1 MKKVLF
7 ALMAVMTVFAV
18 SCEPDDAVEIPTVS
32 FAVQPVNSD
41 GVFTLTLLTTGYNGT
56 GPVTVPVTFSGNA
69 EQGTDYSVSD
79 EAFVIGGATPVT
91 TITLTTLTTAEDMS
105 VTATLSAPDG
115 FQLGQLSSVTM
126 ALSPVRV
133 YASFSTN
140 QMTAMESSTVT
151 IQTYDSNGAM
161 KRMDRDLTIEFEV
174 DEERST
180 AVLGTNFE
188 FASGTQSVVVGQSE
202 LDASFVINLLQYD
215 EEHNTVVLRIK
226 EGDNLYLGT
235 NARIEITFAGPIY
248 RKLDGTWVIN
258 ELVTD
263 QQYFID
269 QYFADFYTGIDK
281 IPVFNENDRM
291 TFDLEA
297 NIFTPAFESSFKDYF
312 IGVSNIEEGTYYN
325 KETSGNMF
333 NGEVLLVELDN
344 VNRYFS
350 STEVREDKVGYVG
363 VNFVTDD
370 ETGEELLDF
379 YVLDFVSRSFFPEL
393 ETEGGWYLSTKP
405 SSPLVYL
412 NMTFKRAE

>member
-1 MKKVLF
+1 
-7 ALMAVMTVFAV
+7 MAVMTVFAV

-56 GPVTVPVTFSGNA
+56 GPVTVPVTFSGSA

-79 EAFVIGGATPVT
+79 EAFIIGGATPVT

-126 ALSPVRV
+126 TLSPVRV

-151 IQTYDSNGAM
+151 IQTYDDNGAM

-297 NIFTPAFESSFKDYF
+297 NIFTPVFESSFKDYF

-350 STEVREDKVGYVG
+350 STEVSEDKVGYVG

>member
-1 MKKVLF
+1 M
-7 ALMAVMTVFAV
+7 ALMTVFAV

-41 GVFTLTLLTTGYNGT
+41 DVFTLTLLTTGYNGT
-56 GPVTVPVTFSGNA
+56 GPVTVPVTFSGSA

-79 EAFVIGGATPVT
+79 EAFIIGGATPVT
-91 TITLTTLTTAEDMS
+91 TITLTTLTTAENMS

-202 LDASFVINLLQYD
+202 LDASFVINRLQYD

-235 NARIEITFAGPIY
+235 NARIEITFAGPVY
-248 RKLDGTWVIN
+248 EKLSGTWVMN

-263 QQYFID
+263 
-269 QYFADFYTGIDK
+269 
-281 IPVFNENDRM
+281 
-291 TFDLEA
+291 LE
-297 NIFTPAFESSFKDYF
+297 Y
-312 IGVSNIEEGTYYN
+312 
-325 KETSGNMF
+325 F
-333 NGEVLLVELDN
+333 NGEEGVYAGWGFTFDGFPEFNAEDRITFDVENGTYVPAFQSTFSNYFKGEGNMSDNGDYLIRTGMGGAGFSVQLIQMDNINRFFSATDISDDN
-344 VNRYFS
+344 VAL
-350 STEVREDKVGYVG
+350 VG
-363 VNFVTDD
+363 VRFITDD
-370 ETGEELLDF
+370 SGEELMDM
-379 YVLDFVSRSFFPEL
+379 YIIDHTSHSFMPEL
-393 ETEGGWYLSTKP
+393 EEYMMYDTEKP
-405 SSPLVYL
+405 VATSSGCYL

>member
-7 ALMAVMTVFAV
+7 ALMALMTVFAV

-56 GPVTVPVTFSGNA
+56 GPVTVPVTFSGSA

-79 EAFVIGGATPVT
+79 EAFIIGGATPVT

-151 IQTYDSNGAM
+151 IQTYDDNGAM

-325 KETSGNMF
+325 KETSENMF

-350 STEVREDKVGYVG
+350 STEVSEDKVGYVG

>member
-1 MKKVLF
+1 
-7 ALMAVMTVFAV
+7 MAVMTVFAV

-312 IGVSNIEEGTYYN
+312 IGVSNIEEGAYYN

-350 STEVREDKVGYVG
+350 STEVSEDKVGYVG

>member
-1 MKKVLF
+1 M
-7 ALMAVMTVFAV
+7 ALMTVFAV

-56 GPVTVPVTFSGNA
+56 GPVTVPVTFSGSA

-79 EAFVIGGATPVT
+79 EAFIIGGATPVT

-151 IQTYDSNGAM
+151 IQTYDDNGAM

-325 KETSGNMF
+325 KETSENMF

-350 STEVREDKVGYVG
+350 STEVSEDKVGYVG